1 MARCKL
7 KRRLPMRY
15 LRCNRGAAACLIS
28 LLAFATPSFVLA
40 APSSTESTIDSRDD
54 IDLAKI
60 QAGGKVIFVSSGP
73 RQAAFRAIDDDR
85 RTVFEFSRSDPR
97 PTMIVKLNESK
108 PVHRVSVVA
117 ASATDKIDV
126 YLLNLLP
133 SSPAEL
139 DKLKPVATISAPTT
153 AHEAAV
159 DIAPQEARYIALR
172 WSLSKIR
179 AGASAIAEI
188 GIFSDSAPERAVALV
203 TAMAEPPLQDLI
215 AGPPLVPV
223 VSP

>member
-1 MARCKL
+1 
-7 KRRLPMRY
+7 MRF
-15 LRCNRGAAACLIS
+15 LRCNRGAAACLVC

-40 APSSTESTIDSRDD
+40 TPSSTESTIDSREDV
-54 IDLAKI
+54 DLAKI

-97 PTMIVKLNESK
+97 PTMIVKLNESE

-117 ASATDKIDV
+117 ASATDKIDI
-126 YLLNLLP
+126 YLLNVLP
-133 SSPAEL
+133 SGAAEL
-139 DKLKPVATISAPTT
+139 DKMKPVATISEPAT

-159 DIAPQEARYIALR
+159 DIAPQNARYIALR
-172 WSLSKIR
+172 WSFSKVR
-179 AGASAIAEI
+179 PGATAIAEI

-203 TAMAEPPLQDLI
+203 TVMAEPPSTDLI

>member
-1 MARCKL
+1 
-7 KRRLPMRY
+7 MRF
-15 LRCNRGAAACLIS
+15 LRSNRGAEAF
-28 LLAFATPSFVLA
+28 LLGALTLALTPSFGFA
-40 APSSTESTIDSRDD
+40 TSASSGTTIDSRDD

-60 QAGGKVIFVSSGP
+60 QAGGKVIFISSGP

-108 PVHRVSVVA
+108 PVHRVSVVT
-117 ASATDKIDV
+117 ASSTDTIDI
-126 YLLNLLP
+126 YLLNALP
-133 SSPAEL
+133 SNPAEL
-139 DKLKPVATISAPTT
+139 DKTKPVATISQPAT
-153 AHEAAV
+153 AHEAVV

-172 WSLSKIR
+172 WTFSKVR
-179 AGASAIAEI
+179 TGASAIAEI

-203 TAMAEPPLQDLI
+203 TATAEPPTADLI